1 MAETQRHEYLNTMA
15 EIILARP
22 TATAKQLATALGF
35 SQERSV
41 YYWLRKAGF
50 DGLKE
55 FRTAVLTGEYRV
67 AVTSIGGPVTVRA
80 SYVAELPLL
89 AAEDAGEGETVGYV
103 ITTRAVS
110 REAFALTV
118 ESDEYRP
125 MVEEGD
131 ILLIDP
137 DEPPE
142 DGDLAMVRR
151 GAEPPALCRV
161 YMKPRRWYVHPVTGK
176 PLAAY
181 NETRGAGVRLL
192 GRVVGLQRSF

>member
-1 MAETQRHEYLNTMA
+1 A
-15 EIILARP
+15 
-22 TATAKQLATALGF
+22 AL
-35 SQERSV
+35 SLHDALPVS
-41 YYWLRKAGF
+41 
-50 DGLKE
+50 
-55 FRTAVLTGEYRV
+55 GEYRV

-125 MVEEGD
+125 MGEEGD
-131 ILLIDP
+131 ILHIDP

-142 DGDLAMVRR
+142 DGDLPMVRR
-151 GAEPPALCRV
+151 GADPPALCRG
-161 YMKPRRWYVHPVTGK
+161 YMRARRGCVHPVTGK
-176 PLAAY
+176 PRAAY
-181 NETRGAGVRLL
+181 TDPRGAGVRLL
-192 GRVVGLQRSF
+192 GRVVGLQSSF